1 MNTSASPAAKSA
13 TRRSS
18 EHPASASE
26 QNAWAD
32 EITPAVEL
40 SPQQTSGGLHLSP
53 RPSRLRS
60 VLRVAGQIA
69 LALAAAVL
77 HGVPWL
83 LDSWFWCGWL
93 GIALG
98 LYVVTRPGWIASW
111 WMTWIWGTVALT
123 IAFHW
128 SPDAMA
134 YTLSS
139 GYALGLAVALPFLM
153 WDGLRLAL
161 GYWLAARVTRD
172 VRLIWIP
179 AALFTMT
186 LEFAMPSVFPWRLG
200 LTQLSVPWLVQPV
213 SIFGAG
219 WTTLIAFTHAGLII
233 ILTAALLARFRPA
246 RAPVTQADSAAPI
259 GTTPPR
265 RAVIF
270 GVSLLVLNG
279 LFGSWSLWMWQQR
292 IAAADKVRF
301 ALVQVDPSYTW
312 STEHLQTLT
321 RQVAGQVDIVCW
333 PESSGG
339 DYELGLDAL
348 DDEDEVFTRSRMPN
362 RGMQPWPKPSC
373 ELLLGGKCYVGD
385 PEEPQQVHV
394 TAMLVSPQE
403 RITGR
408 YHKRF
413 LMPFGEYVPGE
424 GTVPGM
430 AELFDMQEHVEPGGS
445 ATPIRSQTTK
455 AQMGALLCYED
466 MVPQATLEMTNN
478 QVNILISLINGSA
491 FENPYTLTQHRLLAQ
506 LRAVECRKFMLR
518 CAATGET
525 CSISPIGEIV
535 DRLPVQQEGVLVT
548 QAALL
553 PGTTQFTRT
562 PWLGPV
568 LTLVSLIGV
577 CIGFTRRVN
586 K

>member
-1 MNTSASPAAKSA
+1 METQS
-13 TRRSS
+13 
-18 EHPASASE
+18 
-26 QNAWAD
+26 D
-32 EITPAVEL
+32 L
-40 SPQQTSGGLHLSP
+40 SPQAP
-53 RPSRLRS
+53 RRRS
-60 VLRVAGQIA
+60 AGYIA
-69 LALAAAVL
+69 SQLALAITAAVL
-77 HGVPWL
+77 HGLPWL
-83 LDSWFWCGWL
+83 IEDWFWCGWL

-111 WMTWIWGTVALT
+111 WMTWLWGTLALT

-128 SPDAMA
+128 SPGAMA
-134 YTLSS
+134 YSIGST
-139 GYALGLAVALPFLM
+139 YAAGLAVAVPFLF

-161 GYWLAARVTRD
+161 GYWLAARMTRD

-186 LEFAMPSVFPWRLG
+186 LEWALPSIFPWRLG
-200 LTQLSVPWLVQPV
+200 LTQLAVPWLVQPV
-213 SIFGAG
+213 AIFGAG
-219 WTTLIAFTHAGLII
+219 WTTLIAFTHAGLGII
-233 ILTAALLARFRPA
+233 FISALLARRRTA
-246 RAPVTQADSAAPI
+246 RAQLAQATLPAASKSNAV
-259 GTTPPR
+259 R
-265 RAVIF
+265 RAAVF

-279 LFGSWSLWMWQQR
+279 LFGAWSLSLWQQR
-292 IAAADKVRF
+292 IDAAEKVRF

-312 STEHLQTLT
+312 STEHLQDLT

-339 DYELGLDAL
+339 NYELGLDAL
-348 DDEDEVFTRSRMPN
+348 DDEEVVFARSRAPK
-362 RGMQPWPKPSC
+362 RGMQPWPNAAC
-373 ELLLGGKCYVGD
+373 ELLFGGKCYVGD
-385 PEEPQQVHV
+385 PENPKQLHV
-394 TAMLVSPQE
+394 SAMLVNPLQ

-413 LMPFGEYVPGE
+413 LMPFGEYVPGG
-424 GTVPGM
+424 GTIPGM
-430 AELFDMQEHVEPGGS
+430 AELFDMEEDVQPGGS
-445 ATPIRSQTTK
+445 ATPMHSQNTA

-506 LRAVECRKFMLR
+506 LRAVECRKYLLR

-525 CSISPIGEIV
+525 CSISPMGEIV
-535 DRLPVQQEGVLVT
+535 DRLPVQQEGVLIA

-562 PWLGPV
+562 PWLGPL
-568 LTLVSLIGV
+568 LTMLSLIGV
-577 CIGFTRRVN
+577 CIGFKGRRERR
-586 K
+586 